1 MTTLNFGNTTV
12 TRIEESLG
20 PLFDAHKF
28 FPDFDLAAIEPH
40 MHWFAPNHYTPETNK
55 IIASMHSWLIRTPN
69 HTILLDTCVGNDK
82 ERDGSPFFHQKSHP
96 YLANL
101 AAAGVRPEDVDFV
114 LCTHLHVDHV
124 GWNTRLIDG
133 RWVPTFPNARYV
145 FSKIENDR
153 WSPVPNSP
161 AYTDS
166 VLPVI
171 EAGLVDL
178 VEGDHAIDDQLI
190 IQPAPGHTPGHISL
204 CLNDGGEHGLFTGDS
219 MHSAIQGVFPDW
231 NSAFCEQPEQ
241 AIATR
246 RRLLEQCCETNATL
260 LPQHFGKPFVAKVKP
275 DGNGFSFDFITD
287 RA

>member
-1 MTTLNFGNTTV
+1 MTTLEFGDTTV
-12 TRIEESLG
+12 TRVEESLG
-20 PLFDAHKF
+20 PLFDANKF
-28 FPDFDLAAIEPH
+28 FPDFSLAAVEPH
-40 MHWFAPNHYTPETNK
+40 LDWFAPNHYSPNSNK
-55 IIASMHSWLIRTPN
+55 IIASMHSWLIRTPDFPV
-69 HTILLDTCVGNDK
+69 LLDTCVGNDK

-101 AAAGVRPEDVDFV
+101 AAAGIQPEEVDFV

-124 GWNTRLIDG
+124 GWNTRLVDG
-133 RWVPTFPNARYV
+133 RWVPTFPNARYL
-145 FSKIENDR
+145 FSRTENER
-153 WSPVPNSP
+153 WRPAPTAP

-178 VEGDHAIDDQLI
+178 VDGEHEVCNQLM

-204 CLNDGGEHGLFTGDS
+204 LLTDGGEQGLFTGDS

-246 RRLLEQCCETNATL
+246 RHLLEHCCETGATL
-260 LPQHFGKPFVAKVKP
+260 LPQHFGRPFVAKVRP
-275 DGNGFSFDFITD
+275 ESDSFRFDFMAD
-287 RA
+287 